1 MTSRELLLSFLK
13 HLLDAGVYGAGF
25 LADHPEEVVDEYLRS
40 EAPGFAGF
48 TDDEL
53 KGVARDGEAGT

>member
-25 LADHPEEVVDEYLRS
+25 LADHPEEV
-40 EAPGFAGF
+40 A
-48 TDDEL
+48 DDEL